1 MYEKELKE
9 SYKLL
14 LDAQDGAY
22 AMGEAHVTAQ
32 ALYEAV
38 LHRAQGKYKDLAKQD
53 RYAADAMVR
62 EDVKK
67 ERAKL
72 LKAEKDLRKAQH
84 ELRKAMIQVDMLNK
98 LVEAGRIADR

>member
-1 MYEKELKE
+1 
-9 SYKLL
+9 
-14 LDAQDGAY
+14 
-22 AMGEAHVTAQ
+22 
-32 ALYEAV
+32 
-38 LHRAQGKYKDLAKQD
+38 
-53 RYAADAMVR
+53 MVR